1 MQYCTY
7 KLVLCF
13 TLPNFILIGA
23 SCRPGWS
30 ETANLT
36 EFGNFIHATM
46 NVHEVCSS
54 VPNLTFIDA
63 SCSPCWA
70 RKCKFDLILNSQG
83 SRLGRSHT
91 HPLSSITVI
100 FNMQEFACV
109 AFFHTKFHLDRCIR
123 SPIRGKTPKFGQ
135 TSNSRAPYRALLI
148 RAKFG
153 VQEWVYGILLRNRF
167 QLDRYIVSPLMGENP
182 KCGRIFKLDNLCWL
196 HLAAQRQSWRREHN
210 YKTSPVQWCQSRF

>member
-1 MQYCTY
+1 M
-7 KLVLCF
+7 
-13 TLPNFILIGA
+13 N
-23 SCRPGWS
+23 
-30 ETANLT
+30 
-36 EFGNFIHATM
+36 IHEM
-46 NVHEVCSS
+46 CSS
-54 VPNLTFIDA
+54 VPNSTVIDA

-70 RKCKFDLILNSQG
+70 RNCKFDLILNSQG

-109 AFFHTKFHLDRCIR
+109 AFFHTKFHLDWCIT
-123 SPIRGKTPKFGQ
+123 SPIRDKTLKFRQ
-135 TSNSRAPYRALLI
+135 TSNFRAPCRALLI

-153 VQEWVYGILLRNRF
+153 AQEWVYGVINRF

-182 KCGRIFKLDNLCWL
+182 KYGRIFKLNILRWR
-196 HLAAQRQSWRREHN
+196 HLAAQRQSWRWEHN